1 MPCDTPPRTQPRTE
15 SPDPAAPGVL
25 RLCVFDAYG
34 TLFDVAAAA
43 RAASAE
49 PGAGGWAARWPA
61 LSAHWRR
68 KQLEYTWLR
77 AIAGAHTDFW
87 QVTQDA
93 LDWAMESEGLDDPA
107 LRQRLLDL
115 YHELAAF
122 PEVPGVLAALKA
134 QGLQLAILSN
144 GAPAMLDA
152 AARSAGII
160 GVLDAILS
168 VEDVG
173 VFKPH
178 RAVYELV
185 GARFGTDPSQ
195 VAFVSSNGWDAC
207 AAAAFGFHAI
217 WVNRD
222 GAPMDRLHGRP
233 ARVLRDLAGLPGLLA
248 EG

>member
-1 MPCDTPPRTQPRTE
+1 MPI
-15 SPDPAAPGVL
+15 

-43 RAASAE
+43 RAAAKE
-49 PGAGGWAARWPA
+49 PGAEGWAARWPS

-77 AIAGAHTDFW
+77 AVAVTHVDFW

-93 LDWAMESEGLDDPA
+93 LDWALEAEGLNDPA
-107 LRQRLLDL
+107 LRGRLLDL

-122 PEVPGVLAALKA
+122 PEVPGVLDALKG

-144 GAPAMLDA
+144 GAPQMLDA
-152 AARSAGII
+152 AARSAGISP
-160 GVLDAILS
+160 LFDAILS

-178 RAVYELV
+178 RSVYELV
-185 GARFGTDPSQ
+185 GRQFGTMPAE
-195 VAFVSSNGWDAC
+195 VAFVSSNCWDAC

-217 WVNRD
+217 WINRE
-222 GAPMDRLHGRP
+222 GAPIDRLFGRP
-233 ARVLRDLAGLPGLLA
+233 AHVLHDLDALPALLA

>member
-1 MPCDTPPRTQPRTE
+1 MPIRI
-15 SPDPAAPGVL
+15 
-25 RLCVFDAYG
+25 CVFDAYG

-43 RAASAE
+43 RAAAAE
-49 PGAGGWAARWPA
+49 PGAGTWAPRWPA

-77 AIAGAHTDFW
+77 AVADAHLDFW

-93 LDWAMESEGLDDPA
+93 LDWALEAEGLDDPA

-122 PEVPGVLAALKA
+122 PEVPAVLEALKV
-134 QGLQLAILSN
+134 QGLQVAILSN
-144 GAPAMLDA
+144 GAPKMLEA
-152 AARSAGII
+152 AARSAGID
-160 GVLDAILS
+160 GLLDAILS

-178 RAVYELV
+178 RSVYAMV
-185 GARFGTDPSQ
+185 GTRFATDPAE

-233 ARVLRDLAGLPGLLA
+233 AQILSDLAGLPARLSGA
-248 EG
+248 